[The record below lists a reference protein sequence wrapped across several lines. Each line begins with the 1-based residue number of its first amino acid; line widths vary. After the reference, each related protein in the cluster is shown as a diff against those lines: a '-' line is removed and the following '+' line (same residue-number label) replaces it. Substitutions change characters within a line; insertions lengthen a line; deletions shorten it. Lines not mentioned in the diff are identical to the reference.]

1 MSKTDDS
8 SNFGHVAFADRTLD
22 DAELNAVTGGSLSLS
37 YEQIKFEYT
46 EHTVSAAP
54 PAKHW
59 FNGGSTGSAPAGAAD
74 TSNHRGAPATH
85 AAHGVAIS
93 WEQGSQ

>member
-1 MSKTDDS
+1 MNTLTLGTTKQRPDLED
-8 SNFGHVAFADRTLD
+8 HRALD

-46 EHTVSAAP
+46 EQGTASPAP

-59 FNGGSTGSAPAGAAD
+59 FNGG
-74 TSNHRGAPATH
+74 
-85 AAHGVAIS
+85 
-93 WEQGSQ
+93 